1 MRMNNKRK
9 AFWEKPLVLHILLT
23 WLQCLLHVFF
33 SSVSP
38 KQKNQIKFQQI
49 KVLIGA
55 FTIGSCT
62 SLSHFNRLTSKK
74 ERENENEKSS
84 SVHCHSCRMWS
95 NSHVALNSIFPL
107 VFRKLKSNNSG
118 WKQTTRN
125 KQPKRCKRE
134 NKKNPND
141 KPNRFKTSDTTADY
155 RKRKKWWE
163 WVDAPCEFCVVENRR
178 DKIAYIQQDL
188 RNTRTR

>member
-1 MRMNNKRK
+1 MPSRSAYAPRYLTLTDWPPKKR
-9 AFWEKPLVLHILLT
+9 
-23 WLQCLLHVFF
+23 
-33 SSVSP
+33 
-38 KQKNQIKFQQI
+38 
-49 KVLIGA
+49 
-55 FTIGSCT
+55 
-62 SLSHFNRLTSKK
+62 

-125 KQPKRCKRE
+125 KQPKRCKRG

-155 RKRKKWWE
+155 RKRKKWWK
-163 WVDAPCEFCVVENRR
+163 WVDAPLL
-178 DKIAYIQQDL
+178 KIDAIKLHTFNKIYEIPEHDNDYAERL
-188 RNTRTR
+188 RQLHIN